1 VADGPTSYLVA
12 TLPGTVLLV
21 APQGQPSATPVRT
34 PITLGCCN
42 AIGGQTPYGGGNDE
56 KAHRHPRVYANV
68 EDLRYLPISRP
79 ESLWAIRAVTNG
91 PQTEPGIGEPFEKEY
106 LAVLQVR
113 AMGHL
118 KLHDFALPALS
129 NLPPPTPPFSLPA
142 HAPSPPLPHTHTHT
156 PPAAIA

>member
-12 TLPGTVLLV
+12 TVPGTVLLV
-21 APQGQPSATPVRT
+21 APQGQPGATPVRT

-42 AIGGQTPYGGGNDE
+42 AFGGHTPHGGGDYG
-56 KAHRHPRVYANV
+56 KAHRRPHMYANV

-118 KLHDFALPALS
+118 EVYEF
-129 NLPPPTPPFSLPA
+129 PTTKP
-142 HAPSPPLPHTHTHT
+142 TQ
-156 PPAAIA
+156 

>member
-1 VADGPTSYLVA
+1 MAAGPVSYLVA
-12 TLPGTVLLV
+12 TQPGTVLLV
-21 APQGQPSATPVRT
+21 APRGRPRATPVRT

-42 AIGGQTPYGGGNDE
+42 AFGGQTPHGGGDYG
-56 KAHRHPRVYANV
+56 KAHRRPHVYANV

-91 PQTEPGIGEPFEKEY
+91 PQTASAIGAPFGKEY

-118 KLHDFALPALS
+118 KVYEFDG
-129 NLPPPTPPFSLPA
+129 
-142 HAPSPPLPHTHTHT
+142 
-156 PPAAIA
+156 IQ